1 MAADFDEEKKEKRRA
16 SVLSSLSF
24 SCHPCFDVCACTEFF
39 GEVVYFTERGGF
51 LELRVIC
58 EKLIVYRMAC
68 NDVREKCGVQDE
80 ENGPQHRALRHTI
93 LEL

>member
-1 MAADFDEEKKEKRRA
+1 MKKRSRKK
-16 SVLSSLSF
+16 SF
-24 SCHPCFDVCACTEFF
+24 CFVVFEFELIFCHPCFDVICACTKFF
-39 GEVVYFTERGGF
+39 GEVVYFTERGRF

-58 EKLIVYRMAC
+58 EKLMVYRMAC
-68 NDVREKCGVQDE
+68 NDVRERCGVQNE

>member
-1 MAADFDEEKKEKRRA
+1 MYKRQ
-16 SVLSSLSF
+16 
-24 SCHPCFDVCACTEFF
+24 
-39 GEVVYFTERGGF
+39 VYFTERGGF

-68 NDVREKCGVQDE
+68 NDVRERCAVQDE

-93 LEL
+93 LVLSLILAIL

>member
-1 MAADFDEEKKEKRRA
+1 MKKRRRKEELLF
-16 SVLSSLSF
+16 VVVEFELIF
-24 SCHPCFDVCACTEFF
+24 CHPCFDVICACTEFF
-39 GEVVYFTERGGF
+39 GEVVCFTERGGF

-58 EKLIVYRMAC
+58 EKVMVYRMAC
-68 NDVREKCGVQDE
+68 NDVRERCGVQDE

>member
-1 MAADFDEEKKEKRRA
+1 MKKRRRKEE
-16 SVLSSLSF
+16 LLF
-24 SCHPCFDVCACTEFF
+24 CR
-39 GEVVYFTERGGF
+39 ERSGF

-58 EKLIVYRMAC
+58 EKLMVYRMAC

-80 ENGPQHRALRHTI
+80 ENGPQHRVLRHTI